1 MCVSERKRDI
11 YRGNCRNYYIHIQF
25 RLSST
30 FFRSF
35 IIIFENAVFINFII
49 INDAVDNV
57 DVSGEVHVIA
67 VHII

>member
-1 MCVSERKRDI
+1 MCVLEKKRDI
-11 YRGNCRNYYIHIQF
+11 YRGYCRNYYIYIQF

-35 IIIFENAVFINFII
+35 IIIFENAVFINITI

-57 DVSGEVHVIA
+57 NVSVEVHVIS
-67 VHII
+67 VHI